1 MRATTAKAL
10 RNRRSN
16 SRVSLTFAAVA
27 AQATGTP
34 SPVVAMWYLVP
45 RLPRSVGLGP
55 VRSPPRLARTEQ
67 LSRIRSGS
75 PRSIATSRA
84 CTRCSRLTSAQSARR
99 RRRVEPLAWA
109 GLAARLRQGVP
120 SRRNR
125 RRVASTR
132 TVSAGGCPGPGSRV
146 PSRRSITVAIRSKIL
161 RSNAVPLP
169 VAEQPEMGIGAVAR
183 TVRRPQPRMDV
194 ETASKHCHGSFRL
207 SDRPRVSEHAQR
219 AIESHYAQ
227 QKQRQKQQGLGRPII
242 SAKLNDY
249 RIVIAGNRVHWSRE
263 WKTFHDFLRDHTPMV
278 FGKDWITDE
287 KQKAEADQHPLV
299 RWAFQSFKDYQQ
311 QAVKDGAIT
320 SIPITGA
327 MMAFLGLTYNLYL
340 TRHNAILQ
348 DILIRR
354 LKD

>member
-1 MRATTAKAL
+1 
-10 RNRRSN
+10 
-16 SRVSLTFAAVA
+16 
-27 AQATGTP
+27 
-34 SPVVAMWYLVP
+34 MWYLVP

-169 VAEQPEMGIGAVAR
+169 VAEQPEMGIGAAAR
-183 TVRRPQPRMDV
+183 ALTRSQPRMDV
-194 ETASKHCHGSFRL
+194 ETASKELGLLGWKRKPDYARHASGGELEFPRL
-207 SDRPRVSEHAQR
+207 SRLAEATD
-219 AIESHYAQ
+219 
-227 QKQRQKQQGLGRPII
+227 GLG
-242 SAKLNDY
+242 
-249 RIVIAGNRVHWSRE
+249 GRV
-263 WKTFHDFLRDHTPMV
+263 
-278 FGKDWITDE
+278 
-287 KQKAEADQHPLV
+287 AA
-299 RWAFQSFKDYQQ
+299 
-311 QAVKDGAIT
+311 
-320 SIPITGA
+320 
-327 MMAFLGLTYNLYL
+327 LGQGPE
-340 TRHNAILQ
+340 RG
-348 DILIRR
+348 RV
-354 LKD
+354 